1 MIGAGRKFSHSKL
14 ASRSFLKY
22 SFNFKLYRAIVKN
35 PGPEDPA
42 LIAPH
47 RGGVCSSNGMLEW
60 WNNAIL
66 GIKIGY
72 DLDLNP

>member
-1 MIGAGRKFSHSKL
+1 MSK
-14 ASRSFLKY
+14 
-22 SFNFKLYRAIVKN
+22 VKN
-35 PGPEDPA
+35 PGPEDPSSQGYAAAGPA